1 SREECRRIWQMKEEA
16 QNSTSTFFPYFQLNL
31 KTILDFDDNNDCEVD
46 A

>member
-16 QNSTSTFFPYFQLNL
+16 QNSTN
-31 KTILDFDDNNDCEVD
+31 FDDNNDCEVD